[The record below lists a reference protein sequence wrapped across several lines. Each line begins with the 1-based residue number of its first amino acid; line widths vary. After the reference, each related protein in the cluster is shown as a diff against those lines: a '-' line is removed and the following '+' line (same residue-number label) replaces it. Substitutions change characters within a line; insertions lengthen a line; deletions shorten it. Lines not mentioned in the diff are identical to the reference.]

1 MLAEVD
7 YRVSAELLDH
17 PPVGSEVVVGRRQVG
32 IVVDGDRVLPEAPWR
47 LDAHEDVSER
57 EPSHD
62 ELVAINVQIPRR
74 PPPVLLDVAPQFLWQ
89 PAKPL
94 RVAFRIQAS
103 GSVPELVP
111 GQELQ
116 IMAPSPD
123 ERVDE
128 FVSSLW
134 RTLHL
139 IARLP
144 HRVQQLDGAYR
155 GIQSHGV
162 PYPRV
167 LGRVVGEQ
175 YGDSLLRVRDT
186 PESGEACREPCEA
199 GGAFG
204 VRFVEGERGADGRVF
219 AQAFLEREGDPDNA
233 PVELRYGH
241 LPGCVE
247 RGEAG
252 VRGEPGLPRRG
263 RADALYDRHAE
274 LFESRDVP
282 LQPLLGRTGPHGVR
296 HVGPA
301 ASKDGGDEAVYSVF
315 HQLQGRYS
323 SVRACSQRV
332 AVDGQGVGTCRLQRL
347 DECVH
352 KGCVPAHPVCA
363 VEDNAY
369 RRPRRIVPREQFF
382 DRGAFRQLRM
392 VDAYF

>member
-32 IVVDGDRVLPEAPWR
+32 IVVDGDRVLPEAPRR

-134 RTLHL
+134 RTLHR
-139 IARLP
+139 IACLP
-144 HRVQQLDGAYR
+144 HCVQQLDGAHR

-204 VRFVEGERGADGRVF
+204 VCFVEGERGADGRVF
-219 AQAFLEREGDPDNA
+219 AQAFLEREGDPDDA
-233 PVELRYGH
+233 PVELRYRH
-241 LPGCVE
+241 LPGCIH
-247 RGEAG
+247 RGETS
-252 VRGEPGLPRRG
+252 VRGEPGLARRC
-263 RADALYDRHAE
+263 RADALYDRDAGLLEGGDTPPH
-274 LFESRDVP
+274 P
-282 LQPLLGRTGPHGVR
+282 PLGRAGSWGVR
-296 HVGPA
+296 RFGPA
-301 ASKDGGDEAVYSVF
+301 TSEDGGYEA
-315 HQLQGRYS
+315 
-323 SVRACSQRV
+323 
-332 AVDGQGVGTCRLQRL
+332 
-347 DECVH
+347 
-352 KGCVPAHPVCA
+352 
-363 VEDNAY
+363 
-369 RRPRRIVPREQFF
+369 
-382 DRGAFRQLRM
+382 
-392 VDAYF
+392 